1 MPEPAVA
8 AFKKVA
14 EMDKANQPVLDKVAD
29 MEKKFEEVQR
39 KMAAME
45 KINVA

>member
-14 EMDKANQPVLDKVAD
+14 EMDKANQDVLDKVAD
-29 MEKKFEEVQR
+29 MEKKFEDVQR
-39 KMAAME
+39 KMSAME
-45 KINVA
+45 RIDLS